1 MLNSLLKITSRSK
14 KRVGRGGGSGKGMH
28 TVGRG
33 SKGNKSRQGGSIPL
47 WFEGGQLPLIKRLP
61 YMRGK
66 FHFKTLQNKPVI
78 ITFAKL
84 AKLEGQDVTPETLV
98 AAGLI
103 KHESVRAKIIAGGV
117 APKVKE
123 IRGVEISASAKT
135 ALEQV

>member
-1 MLNSLLKITSRSK
+1 MLNSLLKITSRAK

-28 TVGRG
+28 TAGRG
-33 SKGNKSRQGGSIPL
+33 SKGHKSRQGGSIPL
-47 WFEGGQLPLIKRLP
+47 WFEGGQLPLVKRLP

-66 FHFKTLQNKPVI
+66 FHFKSLKATPVI

-84 AKLEGQDVTPETLV
+84 AKLTGQDVTPETLV

-103 KHESVRAKIIAGGV
+103 NHESVRVKIVSGGT
-117 APKVKE
+117 APKVGE
-123 IRGVEISASAKT
+123 VRGVEITASAKN

>member
-1 MLNSLLKITSRSK
+1 MLNILEKITTRAK
-14 KRVGRGGGSGKGMH
+14 KRVGRGYGSGKGSH

-61 YMRGK
+61 YARGK
-66 FHFKTLQNKPVI
+66 FHFKTLQAKPVI

-103 KHESVRAKIIAGGV
+103 PHESVRAKIVGGGV

-123 IRGVEISASAKT
+123 IRGVEMTVSAKN